1 MIAVYVV
8 AALELPDGDRGRL
21 EWLTR
26 ALWVLVGQVTRAWIV
41 LLVYAEVAR
50 Y

>member
-1 MIAVYVV
+1 MVYVV
-8 AALELPDGDRGRL
+8 AALELRVGDRGRL

-26 ALWVLVGQVTRAWIV
+26 ASCVLVGQVTRAWIG
-41 LLVYAEVAR
+41 LVVSGGVAK